1 MTTQAFLDET
11 WGEVSTPGGTDALD
25 NALPQSGPGFYC
37 KSTGR
42 QFGRRETLRAVTAV
56 AAEWQRRHPSGPR
69 IGITDI
75 SLRGGG
81 PMSPHKS
88 HQRGTDV
95 DIRPVRNDGKE
106 EPVNYTM
113 PVYSRQLTQELV
125 DLIRGNPV
133 LQVSRV
139 FFNDPQVKGVS
150 PLSGHH
156 DHMHVSFTTTPATGG
171 SFPAAGGS
179 YVPSAPPPQAAPGG
193 SYAPS
198 APPVQAAPGGGAQ
211 NVRLGT
217 IHATRPDGTRFTYQF
232 TSDDLVWTARF
243 IVGEAGGRDNA
254 DNRAVIWA
262 MINLYG
268 LIRHRQYPTFHGFLR
283 AYSTPLQAS
292 LKNWGA
298 ARRHMHKPEFVKTG
312 ATYPPPAPPGI
323 PVGQLR
329 QFLKLQSTAWP
340 ALPQPARNLAT
351 TALTGAIPNPIGN
364 ATQFASTAVYFRDR
378 HGRLPTDAQWTKFTQ
393 DYAKGQRWQWIGQRA
408 GLNQRNNA
416 FFIEDRF
423 SKLPAGAVRVQRP

>member
-1 MTTQAFLDET
+1 MTSEAFLDEAEV
-11 WGEVSTPGGTDALD
+11 WGEVSGTGTSDPLD

-42 QFGRRETLRAVTAV
+42 QYGRRETLRAMTSI
-56 AAEWQRRHPSGPR
+56 AAEWLRRHPSGPR
-69 IGITDI
+69 IGVTDI

-81 PMSPHKS
+81 PMAPHKS

-106 EPVNYTM
+106 EPITYTM
-113 PVYSRQLTQELV
+113 PAYSRQLTQELV
-125 DLIRGNPV
+125 DLIRNNPV
-133 LQVSRV
+133 VQVSKV
-139 FFNDPQVKGVS
+139 FFNDPQIKGVS

-171 SFPAAGGS
+171 TS
-179 YVPSAPPPQAAPGG
+179 YVPSAPGA
-193 SYAPS
+193 APS
-198 APPVQAAPGGGAQ
+198 APRAVTGGPPPAGPQ
-211 NVRLGT
+211 SIRLGT
-217 IHATRPDGTRFTYQF
+217 IHATRPDGTRYTYQF

-283 AYSTPLQAS
+283 AYSTPLQPS
-292 LKNWGA
+292 LRNWGA

-312 ATYPPPAPPGI
+312 QTYPPPAPPGI

-329 QFLKLQSTAWP
+329 QFLKLQSTVWA

-351 TALTGAIPNPIGN
+351 SALTGAVPNPIGN

-378 HGRLPTDAQWTKFTQ
+378 HGRLPNDGQWLKFTQ
-393 DYAKGQRWQWIGQRA
+393 DYAKGQRWQWVGHRA

-416 FFIEDRF
+416 FFVENRF
-423 SKLPAGAVRVQRP
+423 SKLPAGAVRVQPPRP